1 MFEGFVNP
9 AMVLGTALA
18 AVPLL
23 IHLLNRQRHKPQAWA
38 AMRFVLA
45 AHRKT
50 RRRVELENW
59 LLLLLR
65 VAAVVLLA
73 LAIARPFTGSESPL
87 AGLTESR
94 RDVAIVLD
102 ASAST
107 GYRAEVDTAFE
118 RICERARA
126 LLGELDS
133 TRGDRAHLILGG
145 SRARLSAWGEP
156 RNAQSLLESLTEPTD
171 EHLDLS
177 SALSEVLEFAREEA
191 AGTEES
197 RVEVWLLTDLQRSS
211 FEDAVETGGDED
223 KASYLEVADELAA
236 LGIKVFVEDLGEA
249 DATPANLSI
258 SGIESEGPI
267 VGPLAPVDLRVRV
280 TNHGVLPRQAV
291 RVALEVDGV
300 RRPSQLVDVPPRG
313 SEDALFPLAF
323 DKAGDHVVRA
333 LLEGDRLA
341 IDDQRVEVLTVPA
354 PVRVLVVNGAPAPEI
369 ERDAAG
375 RLMVVLDP
383 LAEEGAPAS
392 PFLPREVRPR
402 DLESGDVELAD
413 FDLIWLVDVDSLTP
427 DAVERLEARVA
438 AGAALVIS
446 LGDEVLPD
454 AFNARFFRADGSGL
468 APAELLRSE
477 AVASRRTDFW
487 RVQSFDEDHPALSL
501 FAEERWRSLLSEAP
515 VWQFIGSSPHEN
527 ARVLAALDD
536 PARSPL
542 LVTRGYDRGS
552 VYLWTSSIDDSWT
565 ALPSWGP
572 FLVPFVYDLVRHAGT
587 PPSTAR
593 ALLPGESYSAEVRE
607 FPRRVELIRPD
618 ETRRPLDAEPVKV
631 GEDRWLLPPVEGS
644 ATDRVGL
651 YQLTTDTNPALLF
664 SVQLERRESDLDRIS
679 PDELTSLHPAFEL
692 RTAESSDEG
701 GDAGLPRRGE
711 LWRWLALAALAALVG
726 ESLWAAWVG
735 RGRRTVR

>member
-73 LAIARPFTGSESPL
+73 LAVARPFTGSESPL

-126 LLGELDS
+126 ILAELDS

-156 RNAQSLLESLTEPTD
+156 RNAQSLLESLSEPTD
-171 EHLDLS
+171 EHLDLA

-197 RVEVWLLTDLQRSS
+197 RVEVWFLTDLQRAT
-211 FEDAVETGGDED
+211 FEDGTRDDPSED
-223 KASYLEVADELAA
+223 QAGYLEVAEELAQ

-249 DATPANLSI
+249 DATPPNLAVAA
-258 SGIESEGPI
+258 IEPEGPI
-267 VGPLAPVDLRVRV
+267 VGPGAPVDLRVRV
-280 TNHGVLPRQAV
+280 ANHGVLPRQAV

-300 RRPSQLVDVPPRG
+300 RRPSQLVDVPARG
-313 SEDALFPLAF
+313 TQDALFPLVFANP
-323 DKAGDHVVRA
+323 GDHVVRA
-333 LLEGDRLA
+333 ILEGDRLA
-341 IDDQRVEVLTVPA
+341 VDDQRVQVLTVPA
-354 PVRVLVVNGAPAPEI
+354 PVRVLVVNGAPAPEV

-383 LAEEGAPAS
+383 LAEDGALSS

-402 DLESGDVELAD
+402 DLESGDVELGD
-413 FDLIWLVDVDSLTP
+413 FDLIWLVDVDSVTP
-427 DAVERLEARVA
+427 EAVERLETRVA
-438 AGAALVIS
+438 AGAGLVIS
-446 LGDEVLPD
+446 LGDEVLPE

-468 APAELLRSE
+468 APAELLRRE
-477 AVASRRTDFW
+477 AVASRRTDYW
-487 RVQSFDEDHPALSL
+487 RVQSFAAEHPALSL
-501 FAEERWRSLLSEAP
+501 FAEERWRSLLTEAP
-515 VWQFIGSSPHEN
+515 IWQFIGSRPHEK
-527 ARVLAALDD
+527 AQVLATLDD

-542 LVTRGYDRGS
+542 LVTRSYDRGS
-552 VYLWTSSIDDSWT
+552 VYLWTSSIDDTWT

-593 ALLPGESYSAEVRE
+593 ALLPGETYSAEVRE
-607 FPRRVELIRPD
+607 FPRRIELVRPD
-618 ETRRPLDAEPVKV
+618 ETRRSLDEEPIKV
-631 GEDRWLLPPVEGS
+631 GEDRWQLPPVEGS

-651 YQLTTDTNPALLF
+651 YQLTTDTNLPLMF
-664 SVQLERRESDLDRIS
+664 SVQLQRRESDLDRIS
-679 PDELTSLHPAFEL
+679 PDELVGLHPAFVL
-692 RTAESSDEG
+692 RTADSSSEDTG
-701 GDAGLPRRGE
+701 AGLPRRGE

-726 ESLWAAWVG
+726 ESLWAAWIG
-735 RGRRTVR
+735 RGRRITR